1 MNARERLIEK
11 LAQEA
16 PRRNLATVIREV
28 TVRRPSQRE
37 QWFDPGYLF
46 RVQSE
51 ERLFLNTLRK
61 HGFRNLAGRK
71 ILDVGCG
78 FGYWLRRYGE
88 WGALPHDLHGVDIL
102 EERMQGARDRS
113 LLGIDL
119 CCCNAVDLDFEDAS
133 FDMVSMFLVLSLL
146 PDEQTRMRVAAE
158 VARVLRPGGIVL
170 WYDFRYRPPRG
181 GAEMIA
187 MTRERIARAFPG
199 FELRLRS
206 ASAVPP
212 ITRRLAR
219 YAWALCSWLDFI
231 APLNSHYVGVLIKR
245 PR

>member
-1 MNARERLIEK
+1 VN
-11 LAQEA
+11 AQEQRIDLVEA
-16 PRRNLATVIREV
+16 SPQRNLATAIREV
-28 TVRRPSQRE
+28 TVRRPSQPD

-46 RVQSE
+46 RVQAE
-51 ERLFLNTLRK
+51 ERLFLNTLGR
-61 HGFRNLAGRK
+61 HGFRNLAGCK
-71 ILDVGCG
+71 VLDVGCG
-78 FGYWLRRYGE
+78 FGYWLRRYSE

-102 EERMQGARDRS
+102 EERIQAARERS
-113 LLGIDL
+113 LPGIDL
-119 CCCNAVDLDFEDAS
+119 RCCNAADLDFEDAS
-133 FDMVSMFLVLSLL
+133 LDMVSMFLVLSLI
-146 PDEQTRMRVAAE
+146 PDEQTRMQVAAE

-187 MTRERIARAFPG
+187 LTRARIARAFPG
-199 FELRLRS
+199 FELHLRS

-231 APLNSHYVGVLIKR
+231 APLNSHYAGVLIK
-245 PR
+245 PPQ